1 MKWYKSPFHKSPVV
15 PSSPCVKPLFPWGD
29 AASLYPAHL
38 PLCVEGPGEQLLRVL
53 RPLLRE
59 AQDQEIPVFLQEGLH
74 PFLALSDLPIPTS
87 FRLPPVVR
95 GTTPE
100 TVAQALEEVVEFQ
113 ATRGSRDSQWPVL
126 MLCSGLGAHRKTVLE
141 QMQSL
146 GGLGLIYVKRTSQPY
161 LERQEFA
168 AQLYCLEDGRAHL
181 RRGQDY
187 YSFRVSDE
195 PKALYVPRF
204 PRQAPTF

>member
-1 MKWYKSPFHKSPVV
+1 MKWYKSPFRKSPVV
-15 PSSPCVKPLFPWGD
+15 SGLPSAKPLFPWGD
-29 AASLYPAHL
+29 AAALYPEHL
-38 PLCVEGPGEQLLRVL
+38 PVCLEGPGEQLLMAL

-74 PFLALSDLPIPTS
+74 PFLALSDLPVPPS

-100 TVAQALEEVVEFQ
+100 TVAQALQEVVEFQ
-113 ATRGSRDSQWPVL
+113 TNRGSRDSHWPVL

-141 QMQSL
+141 QMQHLS
-146 GGLGLIYVKRTSQPY
+146 GLGLIYVKRTSQPY

-181 RRGQDY
+181 RRGHDY
-187 YSFRVSDE
+187 CSFRLNDE
-195 PKALYVPRF
+195 PQPLHVPRF